1 MDYSEYLRQKKLSQ
15 KTFIHRQQF
24 MDAGLHTYVKQK
36 AAESYYV
43 SPNSNPPVIHN
54 ATCCATHESLGSTE
68 VEPIKPASGC
78 ASAGA
83 CAQLSNVYTTP
94 YIVLPCC
101 PTERPA
107 AAAYKNYAVIGGQYC
122 YQAPPAQMKAA
133 VALEVGRE
141 TNSGCCTSEV
151 ATYGFRSA
159 SSNAC
164 TS

>member
-54 ATCCATHESLGSTE
+54 ATCCPTHESLGSTE

-141 TNSGCCTSEV
+141 TNSGYCTSEV